1 MKITLVINNE
11 HYIKTIA
18 LVDSG
23 AYQNSIKKEL
33 VLTKYY
39 EKTTYT

>member
-1 MKITLVINNE
+1 MKITLVINNK

-23 AYQNSIKKEL
+23 ADQNSIKKEL